1 MQIGQTLMAACASAA
16 LFTPA
21 LAEDAVSIGG
31 RWTSVA
37 PEAQGGVFATREFQF
52 DDGRWSVI
60 FRTFADEAASQPL
73 FRIDVAGAYVIGGP
87 SAAIEGAHNGIFPA
101 LQRDLTAESP
111 AGVALFAGMGC
122 ALEEGVVKHLVDEGC
137 GFLPP
142 LMQVMGE
149 YDLVALQDDRLFLG
163 DRTGDLSKE
172 RPAALTPYPL
182 VRQ

>member
-1 MQIGQTLMAACASAA
+1 MQIKQTLMAACALAA
-16 LFTPA
+16 LFNPA
-21 LAEDAVSIGG
+21 LAKDAMSIDG
-31 RWTSVA
+31 RWISVA
-37 PEAQGGVFATREFQF
+37 PEAQGGIYATREFQF

-60 FRTFADEAASQPL
+60 YRTFADEAASQPL

-87 SAAIEGAHNGIFPA
+87 SASIEGAHSGIFPA

-122 ALEEGVVKHLVDEGC
+122 TLEEGVVTHLIDKGC

-142 LMQVMGE
+142 LMQAMGE
-149 YDLVALQDDRLFLG
+149 YDLIALRDDQLFLG
-163 DRTGDLSKE
+163 DRTGDLSKA
-172 RPAALTPYPL
+172 RPAALTPFPL

>member
-1 MQIGQTLMAACASAA
+1 MQLRQTLMAACASAA

-21 LAEDAVSIGG
+21 LAGDLVSVDG

-37 PEAQGGVFATREFQF
+37 PEAQGGIYATREFQF

-60 FRTFADEAASQPL
+60 YRTFADEAASQPL
-73 FRIDVAGAYVIGGP
+73 FRINVSGAYVIGGL
-87 SAAIEGAHNGIFPA
+87 SATVEGAREGIFPA

-111 AGVALFAGMGC
+111 AGVAMFADMGC
-122 ALEEGVVKHLVDEGC
+122 TLEEGVVKHLVDEGC

-149 YDLVALQDDRLFLG
+149 YDLVAFRDDRLFLG
-163 DRTGDLSKE
+163 DRSGDLSKA
-172 RPAALTPYPL
+172 RPTALTPFPL